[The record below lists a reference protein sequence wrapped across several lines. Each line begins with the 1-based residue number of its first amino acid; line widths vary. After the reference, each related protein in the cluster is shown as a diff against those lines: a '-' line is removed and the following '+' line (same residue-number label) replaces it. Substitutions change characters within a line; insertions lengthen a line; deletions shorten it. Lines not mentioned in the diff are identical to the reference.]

1 MALKDGDLMG
11 ESGAMAPNEVI
22 DYIIILEFCRL
33 THINHDRSFWR
44 RVGSI
49 IPDYKENEEYLAR
62 HGQALAL

>member
-1 MALKDGDLMG
+1 MAVKDGDIMG

-22 DYIIILEFCRL
+22 DYIIILELCHL
-33 THINHDRSFWR
+33 THMNHDRSFWR

-49 IPDYKENEEYLAR
+49 IPDYKENEEYLTR